1 MSSVKSVTQLSQS
14 FRSAISMARSHI
26 ILVISTVKSVIKRV
40 WPINTIK
47 SVMSMVKS
55 VIKMVWSV
63 IRRVELSQPT
73 ISKTGQTDIS
83 SCSSG
88 QSFISRVS
96 SVSHLGRPAF
106 NRVRSV
112 SVGQSQC

>member
-1 MSSVKSVTQLSQS
+1 
-14 FRSAISMARSHI
+14 
-26 ILVISTVKSVIKRV
+26 
-40 WPINTIK
+40 
-47 SVMSMVKS
+47 MSMVKS

-112 SVGQSQC
+112 SVGQSQCWITETQQVVCPSICSKMLREKKPTSVSAPGPSK